1 MKDDAKYCSV
11 CGSNLSES
19 IGAVQ
24 QRDAAGIS
32 PSDAQEIVQE
42 VQRLYA
48 SIPIIARPMIPPMPQ
63 ILQRIPACARKYTL
77 QQIVDLLEDAHAQG
91 LI

>member
-1 MKDDAKYCSV
+1 VKDDAKYCSA
-11 CGSNLSES
+11 CGSNLSKA
-19 IGAVQ
+19 IGAVWQ
-24 QRDAAGIS
+24 GDATGIS
-32 PSDAQEIVQE
+32 PSDAQEIVEE

-48 SIPIIARPMIPPMPQ
+48 SVPFIARPMVPPMPQ

-77 QQIVDLLEDAHAQG
+77 QQIIDLLEEAHAQG